1 MKMNR
6 TGKIAVVLASL
17 VLGGLLGA
25 GCLWFSLRPATRAV
39 ASWLRHAPRSGE
51 TVEIVTRTDD
61 EVIREH
67 PVLRLARSPTGTVW
81 SLMVMGKE
89 VADSRERILPLLA
102 KLAQYEP
109 GLTVFIQADQGVDM
123 ASLEECLS
131 EVTKQ
136 GFHSFL
142 IQDIL
147 WGTTDL
153 KTGGV
158 P

>member
-1 MKMNR
+1 
-6 TGKIAVVLASL
+6 
-17 VLGGLLGA
+17 
-25 GCLWFSLRPATRAV
+25 
-39 ASWLRHAPRSGE
+39 
-51 TVEIVTRTDD
+51 
-61 EVIREH
+61 
-67 PVLRLARSPTGTVW
+67 
-81 SLMVMGKE
+81 MGKE
-89 VADSRERILPLLA
+89 IATSRERILPLLA

-109 GLTVFIQADQGVDM
+109 KLTVFIRADPDVDM
-123 ASLEECLS
+123 ASLEACLS